1 MLSVK
6 HKFLIY
12 YFLLSFTITYGQNN
26 SRSASYYHDL
36 ALSQLIDNK
45 LDDALNNINTS
56 INIDPYKSSSYYIK
70 GIVYQRKE
78 LHYVAIDNFKQA
90 IKLDPSNPDF
100 YIKTAYSFNKVNRI
114 QEACDYLEEACVLG
128 NSHACEAVRQF
139 CPVEVNNV
147 EYEIKTDK
155 STNYNKP
162 FNVEDLI
169 QNKNNTT
176 DPFVQKIRDSYN
188 SINQPSTHVK
198 GGFYDTFLNPKVTF
212 ASDFSDK
219 TLYDTHT
226 KLNDGTWI
234 PKYETYSP
242 NRDNYT
248 VPNNRIDYD
257 RKNKDLFVFVL
268 TIVTILLLVI
278 LALFLTKRK
287 AKNNKRIIKN
297 STDSLP
303 TDKKDSANLNAKLY
317 FTKYKLTE
325 EMFYKSNDCYMII
338 NSETIIVSCF
348 PIFEFSGTYYIK
360 KTLNNNTFN
369 IIRFIVFYDDPET
382 GFPFTIDIEK
392 GGKKVSVYQD
402 NLVGIIFKA

>member
-6 HKFLIY
+6 HKFLIC
-12 YFLLSFTITYGQNN
+12 YFLISFTITYGQNN
-26 SRSASYYHDL
+26 SGSASYYHDL
-36 ALSQLIDNK
+36 ALSQVIDNK

-56 INIDPYKSSSYYIK
+56 INIDPYNSSSYYIK

-78 LHYVAIDNFKQA
+78 LYYVAIENFKQA

-114 QEACDYLEEACVLG
+114 QEACDYLQEACVLG

-139 CPVEVNNV
+139 CSVEVNNL

-155 STNYNKP
+155 STDYNKP
-162 FNVEDLI
+162 FKLSDIKEQNNVPNDKYTG
-169 QNKNNTT
+169 QKYKN
-176 DPFVQKIRDSYN
+176 DYN
-188 SINQPSTHVK
+188 SSILETNSTINS
-198 GGFYDTFLNPKVTF
+198 FLNGSDNVT
-212 ASDFSDK
+212 SRYTDK
-219 TLYDTHT
+219 TLEDSHI
-226 KLNDGTWI
+226 KQSDGTWK
-234 PKYETYSP
+234 PKYKTYSP
-242 NRDNYT
+242 NRDNDA

-257 RKNKDLFVFVL
+257 RKNKDLFAFIL
-268 TIVTILLLVI
+268 TIVIISLLVI

-287 AKNNKRIIKN
+287 AKNKKQIIKN
-297 STDSLP
+297 STESLP
-303 TDKKDSANLNAKLY
+303 TYTKDSDNLIKKLY
-317 FTKYKLTE
+317 FKKYKLTE
-325 EMFYKSNDCYMII
+325 EMFYKSNDCYITI